1 MNWRVRWFFPVK
13 TRTALFVHHLKR
25 LAGKKA
31 SNRGTL
37 PRTIVDD
44 IRKLAG
50 KPNWLEIAVTNPYI
64 FHGILTLAVIAVIV
78 LQRP

>member
-1 MNWRVRWFFPVK
+1 MNWRVRWLFPVK
-13 TRTALFVHHLKR
+13 TRTTLFVHHLQEACWKE
-25 LAGKKA
+25 GKQPWQ
-31 SNRGTL
+31 L
-37 PRTIVDD
+37 PKTIVDD